1 MSHIT
6 NGLTKCSQLYK
17 FPKGKKPDHVVYIA
31 LYSLK
36 TIICNLHT
44 HKKKPLR

>member
-1 MSHIT
+1 MIHIT

-17 FPKGKKPDHVVYIA
+17 LLKGKKIDHVVYIA

-36 TIICNLHT
+36 TIIFNLH
-44 HKKKPLR
+44 KKSL